1 MNISKKKNDIVAVF
15 AAHPDDEIL
24 GAGATFTK
32 LVDKG
37 KEVHAIIVCEGE
49 SIRYD
54 GNIEVDLMKHA
65 RNAASIIGFSSI
77 KFLKLPEQKL
87 DSISLVDIN
96 QELESIIDS
105 LNPQVVYT
113 HYHGDINRDHQIVNE
128 SVLVA
133 TRPFNKIIKE
143 IYAFETPSST
153 GLWKKHNFNPDTYE
167 VVNDYLDKKIEAL
180 SCYESEILDFP
191 HPRSLKSIEA
201 RAKYWGSL
209 INQKYVEPFITL
221 RNINM

>member
-1 MNISKKKNDIVAVF
+1 MNISNKKNDIVAVF

-24 GAGATFTK
+24 GAGATFAK
-32 LVDKG
+32 LVDQG
-37 KEVHAIIVCEGE
+37 KEVHAIIICEGE
-49 SIRYD
+49 SVRYD
-54 GNIEVDLMKHA
+54 GKKEVDLMDHA
-65 RNAASIIGFSSI
+65 KDAASIIGFSSL

-87 DSISLVDIN
+87 DSISLIEIN
-96 QELESIIDS
+96 QKIENILDS
-105 LNPQVVYT
+105 LKPEIVYT

-128 SVLVA
+128 AVLVA
-133 TRPFNKIIKE
+133 TRPFGRVIRE

-153 GLWKKHNFNPDTYE
+153 GLWRKHNFNPDTFE
-167 VVNDYLDKKIEAL
+167 VINGYLEKKLESL
-180 SCYESEILDFP
+180 RCYKSEVPNFP